1 MKFIDGCLR
10 RDVLPKSVIL
20 LRITSRFG
28 SQNHAWLTALERWH
42 MKQFLAEF
50 EKIKSTYEKSTSGRP
65 GLICVTGIF
74 EGCPYV
80 RLHRDSWLSGKAAI
94 FFSVWT
100 DKDSESNGRLHYN
113 IHALKLREFKF
124 HVITSRNFAD
134 SFRKAFKTLA
144 KSWPNVR
151 IDYGPLNLMEG
162 WVEYRESSFDSDVL
176 ALMNQFS
183 EIAPVIDRLL
193 EERIAPVRPRR

>member
-1 MKFIDGCLR
+1 MSRSTSQHPGW
-10 RDVLPKSVIL
+10 LPVGEQL
-20 LRITSRFG
+20 
-28 SQNHAWLTALERWH
+28 H
-42 MKQFLAEF
+42 MKQFLREF
-50 EKIKSTYEKSTSGRP
+50 QKIKSTYEKADSGKS
-65 GLICVTGIF
+65 GLVCVTGVF
-74 EGCPYV
+74 EECPYV
-80 RLHRDSWLSGKAAI
+80 RLHRESWLCRPAEI

-100 DKDSESNGRLHYN
+100 DKDSERSGRLHYN
-113 IHALKLREFKF
+113 IHAFKLREFKF

-162 WVEYRESSFDSDVL
+162 WVEYRETSFESDVL
-176 ALMNQFS
+176 GLMNQFS
-183 EIAPVIDRLL
+183 GIAPVIDRLL